1 MVPTIE
7 QEGAALPTIEVN
19 GTTLA
24 YDDTGG
30 DGPAVVFSHSL
41 YFDRTMFEAQVA
53 RFGRAYR
60 VVTYDHRGQGS
71 SARSSSVDMDT
82 LASDAAA
89 LIESLSLG
97 PTHFVGNAMGG
108 FVALRLV
115 ARRPELLR
123 SAAVL
128 ASSADE
134 EAEDCTVLPLDALMF
149 GDTTLT
155 ERVELRDRWVRYFAA
170 LDTTVLT
177 AAEGVL
183 NRKSVLGELVGATVP
198 LLVLSGN
205 EDNVYP
211 PSHSQRIADTAANA
225 LHVTVRQA
233 GNSLAV
239 ERPDAVNSL
248 LSEHF
253 AAV

>member
-1 MVPTIE
+1 MVETID

-41 YFDRTMFEAQVA
+41 YFDRSMFEAQVA
-53 RFGRAYR
+53 RFGRAFR
-60 VVTYDHRGQGS
+60 VVTYDHRGQGG

-82 LASDAAA
+82 LTEDAAA
-89 LIESLSLG
+89 LIEALSLG
-97 PTHFVGNAMGG
+97 PAHLVGNAMGG
-108 FVALRLV
+108 FVVLRLV
-115 ARRPELLR
+115 ARHPELVR

-134 EAEDCTVLPLDALMF
+134 EPEECTILPLDALMF
-149 GDTTLT
+149 GETTLT
-155 ERVELRDRWVRYFAA
+155 ERVALRDRWCEHFGA
-170 LDTTVLT
+170 LDSSALT

-183 NRKSVLGELVGATVP
+183 SRKGVLDELVDATVP
-198 LLVLSGN
+198 MLVLSAD

-211 PSHSQRIADTAANA
+211 RPHSQRIADTAANTH
-225 LHVTVRQA
+225 HVTVKRA

-239 ERPDAVNSL
+239 ERPDAVNAL
-248 LSEHF
+248 LAEHF
-253 AAV
+253 DAV